1 MGVRLKKVMAY
12 TVPEISPPP
21 NGSMTKSV
29 GFVDGGGMLVVYWAG
44 RNAARGR
51 FGVGVRR

>member
-1 MGVRLKKVMAY
+1 MK
-12 TVPEISPPP
+12 SPPP
-21 NGSMTKSV
+21 NGAMTKSV
-29 GFVDGGGMLVVYWAG
+29 GFVDGGGELVVYWVG